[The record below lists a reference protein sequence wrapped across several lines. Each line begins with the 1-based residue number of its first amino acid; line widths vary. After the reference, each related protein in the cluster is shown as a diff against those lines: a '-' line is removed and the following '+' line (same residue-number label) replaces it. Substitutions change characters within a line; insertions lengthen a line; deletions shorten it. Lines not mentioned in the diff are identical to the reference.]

1 MKTSSAY
8 SLARQQLIEQ
18 YCASVP
24 TRAIRRLIRGLTS
37 LTDHT
42 VQTAWQAH
50 FDEHVPTDLRR
61 YVCLTAVGGYGRG
74 DLLPNSDVDLLV
86 LLDDAPLSEAQRL
99 KINTAV
105 EGWLGSLWDMGLAP
119 SHSVRTVAE
128 CLAFCHEDLA
138 SETAVL
144 EARFLAGDEDLF
156 QRFSQQFFANFDLQA
171 FWRNK
176 VAEMRARYSR
186 FEETPFSL
194 EPNCKESPG
203 GLRDLHLMLWLSK
216 AAHLAQS
223 WEDLHDIGWLNQK
236 QARLIVRCETLLL
249 AIRAHLHILTRRPEN
264 RLLFDL
270 QTSLAQAFGLRDDDG
285 KLASELLMQKYYIAA
300 RVNSVRM
307 SLFLQKFDEYM
318 APQDTPRRVHK
329 IKGFPEFVEVNHE
342 LDITRDDV
350 FVRKPHL
357 LLDVFYVYGSRSGLT
372 GCTSRLWDAVLKSR
386 ELITPAFRHDPK
398 NRQRFLRILKLPS
411 GITHSLR
418 LMHQMGILGRYLPV
432 FRRIIG
438 QMQHDLFHIYT
449 VDQHILTVM
458 RNLRR
463 FTLQEHLHQHELAN
477 QVMAEF
483 GKPWLMYIAGLYHDI
498 AKGRGGDHSDLG
510 AVEVVRFAKQHGLN
524 KSQTALVEFLVAEH
538 LTMSQFAQK
547 EDLSDP
553 DVILRFAKKVK
564 TPERLRAL
572 YLLTVADIRG
582 TSPKVWNAWKD
593 KLLADLY
600 RATMHVLEGKS
611 QHPRATIIKQRQ
623 EQSRALL
630 LNLPRASKEFLV
642 RVDALWR
649 HFNSE
654 YFIRHD
660 AATIAWHTAHIL
672 AAELQQSQQSLPSDQ
687 AVLVA
692 SQHYVLND
700 VDNSVQLMV
709 YTADKPDLFAR
720 ICAVIQQRGYSIF
733 DATIYT
739 SAQGMALD
747 TFQVTL
753 PEHVTVDDAFLA
765 ELNAQMS
772 ESLQK
777 TSELRAP
784 NLGRLTSRSRNF
796 PIKPSM
802 SLMPVGNDEYV
813 LKLTATDRPG
823 VLYSISYIFHEMN
836 IKLRSARIVTLGER
850 LEDVF
855 VVYSPQLVAPNFAA
869 ELEHRIVTVC
879 TI

>member
-1 MKTSSAY
+1 MKTTSEY

-18 YCASVP
+18 FRASIP
-24 TRAIRRLIRGLTS
+24 TRGVRRLIRGLTQ
-37 LTDHT
+37 LTDQT
-42 VQTAWQAH
+42 VQQAWRDC
-50 FDEHVPTDLRR
+50 FDAYVAEDLRQH
-61 YVCLTAVGGYGRG
+61 VCVAAVGGYGRG

-86 LLDDAPLSEAQRL
+86 LIDETVLSEAQRL
-99 KINTAV
+99 QINTAV
-105 EGWLGSLWDMGLAP
+105 ERWLGSLWDMGLAP
-119 SHSVRTVAE
+119 SHSVRTVSE
-128 CLAFCHEDLA
+128 CVAFCHEDLA

-144 EARFLAGDEDLF
+144 EARFLAGGQGVFESF
-156 QRFSQQFFANFDLQA
+156 TQQFFANFDLQA

-223 WEDLHDIGWLNQK
+223 WHDLYEIGWLNEK
-236 QARLIVRCETLLL
+236 QARLIQKCETLIL
-249 AIRAHLHILTRRPEN
+249 AIRACLHVLTRRGEN

-270 QTSLAQAFGLRDDDG
+270 QTTLAQAFGFQDSDG
-285 KLASELLMQKYYIAA
+285 KLASEHLMQKYYIAA

-307 SLFLQKFDEYM
+307 NLFLQKFDEYM
-318 APQDTPRRVHK
+318 APADTPRIEHK
-329 IKGFPEFVEVNHE
+329 IKGFPDFVEVNHE
-342 LDITRDDV
+342 LDIKRDDV
-350 FVRKPHL
+350 FARKPHL
-357 LLDVFYVYGSRSGLT
+357 LLDVFYVFGSRPGVT

-386 ELITPAFRHDPK
+386 ELITPAFRRDPK
-398 NRQRFLRILKLPS
+398 NRQRFLRILRLPS
-411 GITHSLR
+411 GITHTLR
-418 LMHQMGILGRYLPV
+418 LMHQMGILGRYLPA
-432 FRRIIG
+432 FRKIIG

-449 VDQHILTVM
+449 VDQHILMVT

-463 FTLQEHLHQHELAN
+463 FTLQEHVHQHELAN

-483 GKPWLMYIAGLYHDI
+483 GKPWLMYIAGLFHDI
-498 AKGRGGDHSDLG
+498 AKGRGGDHSELG

-553 DVILRFAKKVK
+553 DTIVRFADMVK
-564 TPERLRAL
+564 TPERLQAL
-572 YLLTVADIRG
+572 YMLTVADIRG

-600 RATMHVLEGKS
+600 RATMRVLEGKS
-611 QHPRATIIKQRQ
+611 QHPRATIIRERQ
-623 EQSRALL
+623 EKVRELL
-630 LNLPRASKEFLV
+630 MKQGVASKDYLLQA
-642 RVDALWR
+642 DALWR
-649 HFNSE
+649 HFNPE

-660 AATIAWHTAHIL
+660 AATIAWHTQNIVL
-672 AAELQQSQQSLPSDQ
+672 AQLRRSDGNEIDAEKP
-687 AVLVA
+687 LVA
-692 SQHYVLND
+692 SQHYVLNS

-709 YTADKPDLFAR
+709 YTVDKPDVFAR

-739 SAQGMALD
+739 SAQGMGSDTCQVAL
-747 TFQVTL
+747 L
-753 PEHVTVDDAFLA
+753 ANAEVDQAFLTGF
-765 ELNAQMS
+765 NAQIGTN
-772 ESLQK
+772 LQN
-777 TSELRAP
+777 TAELRAP

-813 LKLTATDRPG
+813 IKLAATDRPG
-823 VLYSISYIFHEMN
+823 VLYSIAYIFHEMN
-836 IKLRSARIVTLGER
+836 ITLRSARIVTLGER

-855 VVYSPQLVAPNFAA
+855 VVYSPQLVSPSFAA

>member
-1 MKTSSAY
+1 MKTTSAY

-18 YCASVP
+18 YRDSSP
-24 TRAIRRLIRGLTS
+24 TRGVRRLIRGLTS
-37 LTDHT
+37 LTDQT
-42 VQTAWQAH
+42 VQRAWH
-50 FDEHVPTDLRR
+50 NCFDEHVKGDLRHC
-61 YVCLTAVGGYGRG
+61 VCVVAVGGYGRG

-86 LLDDAPLSEAQRL
+86 LIDDAVLSDTQRL

-105 EGWLGSLWDMGLAP
+105 ECWIGSLWDMGLAP
-119 SHSVRTVAE
+119 SHSVRTVSE
-128 CLAFCHEDLA
+128 CVVFCHEDLA

-144 EARFLAGDEDLF
+144 EARFLAGDTAVFEAF
-156 QRFSQQFFANFDLQA
+156 NRQFFADFDVQA

-176 VAEMRARYSR
+176 LAEMRARYAR

-216 AAHLAQS
+216 AAHLAKS
-223 WEDLHDIGWLNQK
+223 WQDLHEIGWLNEK
-236 QARLIVRCETLLL
+236 QARLIQKCETLML
-249 AIRAHLHILTRRPEN
+249 AIRACLHVLTRRGEN

-270 QTSLAQAFGLRDDDG
+270 QTSLAQAFGLQDSDG
-285 KLASELLMQKYYIAA
+285 KLASEHLMQKYYIAA

-307 SLFLQKFDEYM
+307 NLFLQKFDEYM
-318 APQDTPRRVHK
+318 APADTPRIEHK
-329 IKGFPEFVEVNHE
+329 IKGFPDLVEVNHE
-342 LDITRDDV
+342 LDIKGDDV
-350 FVRKPHL
+350 FVHKPHL
-357 LLDVFYVYGSRSGLT
+357 LLDVFYAFGSRPCLT
-372 GCTSRLWDAVLKSR
+372 GCTPRLWDAVLKSR
-386 ELITPAFRHDPK
+386 ELITPEFRRDPK

-411 GITHSLR
+411 GITHTLR

-449 VDQHILTVM
+449 VDQHILMVT

-463 FTLQEHLHQHELAN
+463 FTLQEHMHQHELAN

-483 GKPWLMYIAGLYHDI
+483 GKPWLMYIAGLFHDI
-498 AKGRGGDHSDLG
+498 AKGRGGDHSELG
-510 AVEVVRFAKQHGLN
+510 AVEVERCAKHHGLN
-524 KSQTALVEFLVAEH
+524 QSQTALVVFLVAEH

-553 DVILRFAKKVK
+553 DTILRFANMVK

-600 RATMHVLEGKS
+600 RATMHVLEGKR
-611 QHPRATIIKQRQ
+611 QHPRATIIKDRQ
-623 EQSRALL
+623 AKVRELL
-630 LNLPRASKEFLV
+630 MKQGIASKDYLV
-642 RVDALWR
+642 QADALWR
-649 HFNSE
+649 HFNPE

-660 AATIAWHTAHIL
+660 AATIAWHTQNIVSAQL
-672 AAELQQSQQSLPSDQ
+672 RRGDSNDAQ
-687 AVLVA
+687 AQTPLVA
-692 SQHYVLND
+692 SQHYVLNS
-700 VDNSVQLMV
+700 VDNSVQLMI
-709 YTADKPDLFAR
+709 YTVDKPDLFTR
-720 ICAVIQQRGYSIF
+720 ICAAIQQRGYSIF

-753 PEHVTVDDAFLA
+753 PDTIEVDQAFLA
-765 ELNAQMS
+765 ELNAQIGA
-772 ESLQK
+772 SLQN
-777 TSELRAP
+777 TAELRAP

-813 LKLTATDRPG
+813 IKLAATDRPG
-823 VLYSISYIFHEMN
+823 VLYSIAYIFHEMN
-836 IKLRSARIVTLGER
+836 ITLRSARIVTLGER

-855 VVYSPQLVAPNFAA
+855 VVYSPQLIAPSFAA